1 MVRKVFREYQ
11 VLRVNQDQK
20 DQTVKGDR
28 REIEDKLDY
37 KVPRGIQ
44 EKEVWL
50 GYLDLMDL
58 MEKQD
63 NRDLRVR
70 NVLNH
75 QLRLEKIL
83 NSSLSFWQAAV
94 F

>member
-1 MVRKVFREYQ
+1 MVRKVFWEYQ

-28 REIEDKLDY
+28 REIEDKLDH

-58 MEKQD
+58 KEK
-63 NRDLRVR
+63 
-70 NVLNH
+70 
-75 QLRLEKIL
+75 
-83 NSSLSFWQAAV
+83 
-94 F
+94 